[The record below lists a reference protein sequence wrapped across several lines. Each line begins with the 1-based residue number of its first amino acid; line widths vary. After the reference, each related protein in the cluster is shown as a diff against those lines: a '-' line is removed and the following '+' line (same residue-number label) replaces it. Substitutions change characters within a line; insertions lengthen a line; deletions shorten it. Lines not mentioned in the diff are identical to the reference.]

1 MASVSINMDENS
13 IRGEHTES
21 SMIDSRLHEC
31 VRQDNIEAF
40 KSLVQTH
47 LAEKLVTP
55 CGNTLL
61 HVAVSYGSDKITSY
75 LAEEFPSLITSQ
87 NSQQDTVLHL
97 AARRGTYSD
106 AIKSLAQSNP
116 CLMRKTNTKGNT
128 PLHDAVIKG
137 SRDLAIFL
145 ASKDPEVAYYNNN
158 NGKSPLYLA
167 VKNGNKERILDDLLK
182 WGASIP
188 IKREDG
194 DALPQGKSPVHA
206 AIERRD
212 KDILERIEKAKRE
225 LLRLTDEELGNSL
238 HYASSIGFLEGVQ
251 FLLDKFHDGAYETN
265 LEGNYPIHIAC
276 KNDSVDVV
284 KEYLDRFPYPE
295 EFLNKKGQN
304 ILHVAAKYGKD
315 RVVSYILRQ
324 EDRLVKSLVNEMDED
339 GNTPL
344 HLAAGSGRSLAS
356 FLLLRDNRVGR
367 FIVNNR
373 NWTPFDFADR
383 QSKSAV
389 EQFDKANEMLAK
401 EQEISENS
409 DLSKMLDGR
418 DNSKDVEDGMT
429 NSTKENSTDGT
440 SSERKDKAKR
450 DTEKASPKHEGM
462 IDFLETATT
471 LSILYFHARPKKSI
485 REYFTD
491 IPRPISHAKEESKSS
506 IGNLLVVAVLVAG
519 VTFAGAVQLPQLR
532 DNSKSRE
539 QHHESNSTV
548 TASYYSSY
556 ENLLDYYL
564 FFDVGA
570 LSTSIVAALILLWAN
585 FNDARFILLAVKI
598 SGFMVFGAIIMMF
611 GAFLSS
617 VGIALLGSP
626 EGRLSMICLT
636 VMILEL
642 SLVLAFLFL
651 PWILPRSVNQIL
663 QQHLLCIWYYEFFI
677 MFFYIWR
684 WLPEKLADLKKK
696 LKHPH

>member
-1 MASVSINMDENS
+1 MNIKSLL
-13 IRGEHTES
+13 
-21 SMIDSRLHEC
+21 IDSRLHEF
-31 VRQDNIEAF
+31 VRQDNIDDF

-47 LAEKLVTP
+47 LAENLVTP
-55 CGNTLL
+55 TGNSLL
-61 HVAVSYGSDKITSY
+61 HVAVSYGSDSITSY
-75 LAEEFPSLITSQ
+75 LAETFPSLITSQ
-87 NSQQDTVLHL
+87 NNQQDTVLHL

-116 CLMRKTNTKGNT
+116 SLMRKANTKGNT
-128 PLHDAVIKG
+128 PLHDAVIYG
-137 SRDLAIFL
+137 NRELAKFL
-145 ASKDPEVAYYNNN
+145 ASIDPEVAYYNNNN

-167 VKNGNKERILDDLLK
+167 VENGNMERILDALLK
-182 WGASIP
+182 SGASIH

-194 DALPQGKSPVHA
+194 DALPKGKSPVHA

-212 KDILERIEKAKRE
+212 IGILVRIEEAKPE

-238 HYASSIGFLEGVQ
+238 HYASSIGFLRGVE
-251 FLLDKFHDGAYETN
+251 FLLDKFLDGAYERN
-265 LEGNYPIHIAC
+265 REENYPIHIAC

-284 KEYLDRFPYPE
+284 KEYLYRFPYPE

-324 EDRLVKSLVNEMDED
+324 KDTLVKSLVNEMDED

-344 HLAAGSGRSLAS
+344 HLAAGYGRPMAS
-356 FLLLRDNRVGR
+356 FLLLLDNRVRR

-373 NWTPFDFADR
+373 NWTPFDFAER

-409 DLSKMLDGR
+409 NPSNMLDGR
-418 DNSKDVEDGMT
+418 DNSKDVEDGMK
-429 NSTKENSTDGT
+429 NSTTENSTDGT
-440 SSERKDKAKR
+440 SSERKQEKAKR
-450 DTEKASPKHEGM
+450 DTEKASPKDGL

-485 REYFTD
+485 REYFTH

-532 DNSKSRE
+532 DYSNSRE
-539 QHHESNSTV
+539 QPQESNSAIA
-548 TASYYSSY
+548 ASHYRSY
-556 ENLLDYYL
+556 ENHLYGYL
-564 FFDVGA
+564 FLDLGA
-570 LSTSIVAALILLWAN
+570 FSASILAALILLIECCIT
-585 FNDARFILLAVKI
+585 RRSQLLCTA
-598 SGFMVFGAIIMMF
+598 
-611 GAFLSS
+611 
-617 VGIALLGSP
+617 
-626 EGRLSMICLT
+626 
-636 VMILEL
+636 ILEL
-642 SLVLAFLFL
+642 CNWACLLELCNWASFTRGYAED
-651 PWILPRSVNQIL
+651 ILL
-663 QQHLLCIWYYEFFI
+663 
-677 MFFYIWR
+677 
-684 WLPEKLADLKKK
+684 
-696 LKHPH
+696 

>member
-1 MASVSINMDENS
+1 MDSVAINMDENS
-13 IRGEHTES
+13 IPREHIAS
-21 SMIDSRLHEC
+21 LMIDSQLHKC
-31 VRQDNIEAF
+31 VRQDNIDYF
-40 KSLVQTH
+40 KSRVQT
-47 LAEKLVTP
+47 LSAEELVTP
-55 CGNTLL
+55 TGNSLL

-75 LAEEFPSLITSQ
+75 LAETFPSLITAQ
-87 NSQQDTVLHL
+87 NSQEDTVLHL
-97 AARRGTYSD
+97 AARRGKDSD

-116 CLMRKTNTKGNT
+116 RLMRKANTKGNT
-128 PLHDAVIKG
+128 PLHDAVING
-137 SRDLAIFL
+137 YEEIARFL
-145 ASKDPEVAYYNNN
+145 ASKDPEVVYYNNN
-158 NGKSPLYLA
+158 SGKSPLYLA
-167 VKNGNKERILDDLLK
+167 VENDKKNGILDDLLK
-182 WGASIP
+182 SGASNH

-194 DALPQGKSPVHA
+194 DALPKGKSPVHA
-206 AIERRD
+206 AIKQRD
-212 KDILERIEKAKRE
+212 KDILVRIEKAKPE

-238 HYASSIGFLEGVQ
+238 HYASSIGFPRGVQ
-251 FLLDKFHDGAYETN
+251 FLLDKFLDGAYERN
-265 LEGNYPIHIAC
+265 REENYPIHIAC
-276 KNDSVDVV
+276 KNDSVCVV
-284 KEYLDRFPYPE
+284 KKYLDRFPYPE

-356 FLLLRDNRVGR
+356 FLLVRDNRVGR

-373 NWTPFDFADR
+373 NWTPFDFAQR

-409 DLSKMLDGR
+409 NPSKMLDGR

-429 NSTKENSTDGT
+429 NSTAENSTDGT

-450 DTEKASPKHEGM
+450 DTEKASPKQEGM

-471 LSILYFHARPKKSI
+471 FSILYFHALPK
-485 REYFTD
+485 YFSTD
-491 IPRPISHAKEESKSS
+491 IPRPISHAKEESNSS

-556 ENLLDYYL
+556 ENLLYYYL
-564 FFDVGA
+564 CFDVGA

-585 FNDARFILLAVKI
+585 FIDARFILLAVKI
-598 SGFMVFGAIIMMF
+598 SGFMVFYSINLMF

-617 VGIALLGSP
+617 VSIALLGSS
-626 EGRLSMICLT
+626 EVWSIAIT
-636 VMILEL
+636 VVAVVFYF
-642 SLVLAFLFL
+642 VLAFLFL
-651 PWILPRSVNQIL
+651 PWILPRTVNQIL
-663 QQHLLCIWYYEFFI
+663 QRILLCSWYYQFFI